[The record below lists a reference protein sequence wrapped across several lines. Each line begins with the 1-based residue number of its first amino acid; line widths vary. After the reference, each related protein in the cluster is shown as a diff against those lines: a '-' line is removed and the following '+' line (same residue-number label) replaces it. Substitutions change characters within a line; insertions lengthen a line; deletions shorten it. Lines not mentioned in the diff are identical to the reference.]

1 MFLENSKLF
10 SHLHV
15 QNAVH
20 LVYAAILRQF
30 SSIFETLINDDLSQN
45 GFPTLE
51 EAGQKVSVE
60 SRSL

>member
-1 MFLENSKLF
+1 MFLENSKPF

-51 EAGQKVSVE
+51 EAGQKVTVE